1 MGMAASQARLLSIT
15 ARLSNNEMEQQ
26 SLAYSKQRLSDNSE
40 QINDAYLDALNKTKY
55 QILTGYNNT
64 EACYADLTYN
74 QLTGCGSVASGKQYL
89 VKDKNGKVLV
99 PSNVAKAFDDNNGD
113 FNRFLR
119 DLGYTQ
125 SDINVKNRV
134 ESEDAIH
141 DAWDRYLSSV
151 GKSIDNLNDGQH
163 ILGFDYASFSSD
175 SYDGYV
181 TYNTAYAADNNGKQ
195 TNLYRDSNGYYK
207 ERYTLEARRVVN
219 EKSGELETRVGYQ
232 TKDQEGTNIWQELE
246 NVQYNTETKKFI
258 YTNLE
263 GEEVQAD
270 ALYADPD
277 EDLISEDY
285 RNYLEYNGG
294 DSYVSEGGVSYTIT
308 KQSQALNFE
317 GTTAAQRELF
327 DYAAALTEAY
337 YNNSI
342 SATSETLTYDKEMV
356 NYYKNIF
363 NEMRAKGHTTVP
375 NETNFKDA
383 DWFVKRLKAGDLTLS
398 YFSIADK
405 SFVGTTLD
413 SDESITEKEDTSAM
427 AIAEQIY
434 QNRMDKIQSQDK
446 QIDLQLNKLESEH
459 NALSTEYDS
468 VKKIISQNVEKSF
481 NVFNA

>member
-89 VKDKNGKVLV
+89 VKDKTGKVLV
-99 PSNVAKAFDDNNGD
+99 PSNVAK
-113 FNRFLR
+113 
-119 DLGYTQ
+119 
-125 SDINVKNRV
+125 SDINVKNRA

-207 ERYTLEARRVVN
+207 ERYTLEARRVVD
-219 EKSGELETRVGYQ
+219 EATGELKTEVGYQ
-232 TKDQEGTNIWQELE
+232 TKDQEGTNKWMVLE
-246 NVQYNTETKKFI
+246 DVQYNTESKKFI
-258 YTNLE
+258 YKNLD